1 MKKYLFYTLLVFAI
15 LYFISDLSYD
25 QVKNINIS
33 DDLPIDTLLNLKDS
47 QESYKNNL
55 IISDDNFIVFYLNSL
70 KSLNKQDNYYFN
82 KQDNSIEDDFINI
95 FKSKLQVDPIIVN
108 NSVIQDDFIQNISKC
123 NSFNDSYYSNN
134 SFVDTLDSKELLIKS
149 SQYLS
154 TKNNLLEGKMLQ
166 FTVCKPI
173 QIDKY
178 YIDKGTNVLARIEN
192 ISLNQSFGTPASIII
207 SNFQL
212 PDFPTI
218 NIEGSINKTGANR
231 SLWVYPVG
239 SSFLPL
245 FGLGALVYTIR
256 GGHAKIYPSEIFKV
270 YAH

>member
-15 LYFISDLSYD
+15 LYFISDLSYA

-108 NSVIQDDFIQNISKC
+108 NSVI
-123 NSFNDSYYSNN
+123 
-134 SFVDTLDSKELLIKS
+134 
-149 SQYLS
+149 
-154 TKNNLLEGKMLQ
+154 
-166 FTVCKPI
+166 
-173 QIDKY
+173 
-178 YIDKGTNVLARIEN
+178 
-192 ISLNQSFGTPASIII
+192 
-207 SNFQL
+207 
-212 PDFPTI
+212 
-218 NIEGSINKTGANR
+218 
-231 SLWVYPVG
+231 
-239 SSFLPL
+239 
-245 FGLGALVYTIR
+245 
-256 GGHAKIYPSEIFKV
+256 
-270 YAH
+270 

>member
-1 MKKYLFYTLLVFAI
+1 MKKYLFYPLLVFAI
-15 LYFISDLSYD
+15 LYFVSELSYAN
-25 QVKNINIS
+25 VKNIDIS
-33 DDLPIDTLLNLKDS
+33 DDFPRNTLLNLKES

-55 IISDDNFIVFYLNSL
+55 IISDDNFMSFYINSL
-70 KSLNKQDNYYFN
+70 KNLQEDNYYLN
-82 KQDNSIEDDFINI
+82 KQDNSIEDDFINT
-95 FKSKLQVDPIIVN
+95 FKSKIQIDPIIVN

-123 NSFNDSYYSNN
+123 NSFNESYYTNN

-149 SQYLS
+149 SQYVS
-154 TKNNLLEGKMLQ
+154 TKNNLLEGKILK

-178 YIDKGTNVLARIEN
+178 YIDKGTSVLARIEN

-212 PDFPTI
+212 PEFPTI

-239 SSFLPL
+239 SSFLPF

-256 GGHAKIYPSEIFKV
+256 GGHAKIYTSEIFKV